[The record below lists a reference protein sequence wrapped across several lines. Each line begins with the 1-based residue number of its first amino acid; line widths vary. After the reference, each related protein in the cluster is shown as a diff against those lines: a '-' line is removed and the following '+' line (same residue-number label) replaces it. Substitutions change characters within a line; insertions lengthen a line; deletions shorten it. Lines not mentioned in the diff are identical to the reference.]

1 LQRGSRNN
9 VTFLLGAARYNRSS
23 TMANATYE
31 HMWREAMGDLNE
43 QLNVEGV
50 EDHDGPGGLV
60 SESQRTVS
68 RLSFVKVF
76 F

>member
-9 VTFLLGAARYNRSS
+9 ATFLLGAALYDRSS
-23 TMANATYE
+23 KMANATYE

-50 EDHDGPGGLV
+50 EDHDGQGGLV
-60 SESQRTVS
+60 GESQRTVS
-68 RLSFVKVF
+68 RLCFVKVF